1 MKILFPFYPLH
12 SGTFPSDKVQDGVVA
27 SCNMQIEALLAHGH
41 EVTLIVTRDFEVN
54 DSRVGVITGDFDSKE
69 LAGKTP
75 WTPLTKK
82 ILEVESEFDVIILN
96 MAELPMTNEDI
107 RSRFE
112 NILPR
117 VRVIYHHYD
126 ERAFSSFFVTQY
138 QCMAWVK
145 QNGGK
150 VFTVSMLF
158 NAESWYRFKKKDVI
172 TSNPY
177 HNYHLPTTL
186 EEFDHL
192 DMTVALEP
200 KEPLTED
207 GGYVMIGRAS
217 PEKNILLGIQ
227 AYCKTPLQEPLY
239 VFTCPSSAKKEVK
252 YFNSIMA
259 TQDDPRV
266 HVQVSATREQILYR
280 LSRARC
286 VLYPSKKESFGLV
299 AMEALSYGCDLIYS
313 DSHAF
318 FAKEEGKLVRHPTL
332 KSFSEAIVY
341 RRREEEF
348 SFSWQSKKDRSE
360 AFRDEHSLE
369 QFQER
374 YCFNLLNN

>member
-82 ILEVESEFDVIILN
+82 ILEVESEFDAIILN

-112 NILPR
+112 KILPR

-138 QCMAWVK
+138 QFMASVK
-145 QNGGK
+145 RNGGK
-150 VFTVSMLF
+150 VFTVSSLF
-158 NAESWYRFKKKDVI
+158 NEHSEKVFQKETI
-172 TSNPY
+172 ISGNPY
-177 HNYHLPTTL
+177 HNTHLPVDR
-186 EEFDHL
+186 EVFDHL
-192 DMTVALEP
+192 DMTVALKP
-200 KEPLTED
+200 TGKLGTE

-217 PEKNILLGIQ
+217 PEKNILLGIK
-227 AYCKTPLQEPLY
+227 AFCSTDIDEPLH

-252 YFNSIMA
+252 YFNSILD
-259 TQDDPRV
+259 TQDDPRI
-266 HVQVSATREQILYR
+266 HVQVSATREQILHR

-299 AMEALSYGCDLIYS
+299 AMEALSYGCSLIHS
-313 DSHAF
+313 DRHSF
-318 FAKEEGKLVRHPTL
+318 FAKGWGTLVEKPTA
-332 KSFSEAIVY
+332 KSLALSLGRLGTEDK
-341 RRREEEF
+341 
-348 SFSWQSKKDRSE
+348 QKRSD
-360 AFRDEHSLE
+360 AFQE
-369 QFQER
+369 QYNLPKFQER
-374 YCFNLLNN
+374 YCFSLLND